1 MKMMF
6 RSLYVKRQCFQNSAI
21 QTPLWLDALR
31 TALYLGA
38 AGQGWLGRQGGRALH
53 HPDLP
58 TTTPDLAPLASPVP
72 WHSVRLISFCSLY
85 PHRLMNTLH
94 LPGFSLIFVRGHY
107 EKCES
112 FFFFFSWYDTP
123 SSTVRGVDYKYT
135 KLMQNII
142 AKKLSLSRVS
152 S

>member
-1 MKMMF
+1 MMF

-21 QTPLWLDALR
+21 QTPLWPDALR

-58 TTTPDLAPLASPVP
+58 TTTPGLSCALTLCKTNQFLFFVSSQADEYFALTWLLTNFCTWPL
-72 WHSVRLISFCSLY
+72 WEMWKL
-85 PHRLMNTLH
+85 
-94 LPGFSLIFVRGHY
+94 
-107 EKCES
+107 
-112 FFFFFSWYDTP
+112 FFFFSWYDTP